1 MPSSLCSEP
10 SPKAELP
17 TWCWHS
23 SPQPSSSHLMQYR
36 WTSPQGCTW
45 TSPQECGFLAL
56 RSPSDVL
63 RNEVWTF
70 HFPEEILNHKSRAG
84 AKELLGRFP
93 YRSGVNPEQLLTLA
107 ITFRILTKFNMPF
120 IFWPASITA
129 RSVSC
134 HDPPQRGLHFTR
146 GTQIPARKRLHAL
159 QVPIWLTPSTARG

>member
-1 MPSSLCSEP
+1 M
-10 SPKAELP
+10 P
-17 TWCWHS
+17 TWCRHS
-23 SPQPSSSHLMQYR
+23 SPHPSSSHLTQYR
-36 WTSPQGCTW
+36 WTG
-45 TSPQECGFLAL
+45 PQECGFLAL

-107 ITFRILTKFNMPF
+107 ITFRILTKFNVPF
-120 IFWPASITA
+120 IFWPASITV

-134 HDPPQRGLHFTR
+134 HDPPQRWLHFTR
-146 GTQIPARKRLHAL
+146 GTQSPARKRLHAL